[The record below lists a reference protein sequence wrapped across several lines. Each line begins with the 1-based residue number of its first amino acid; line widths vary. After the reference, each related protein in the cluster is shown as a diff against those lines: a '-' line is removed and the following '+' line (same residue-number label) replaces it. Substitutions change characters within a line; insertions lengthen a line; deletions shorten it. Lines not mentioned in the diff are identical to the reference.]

1 MFRMT
6 HITHERRVVG
16 SGPRRT
22 GRRSQPR
29 DGRDSGPDQDRYGAH
44 PNADR
49 APGNAGVTKR
59 EQDPLELQGIRVAD
73 QERLRSWGPDVG
85 AWRVAVRA
93 RAGTAFSTG
102 RSRGPD
108 LWRRRQDPR
117 DPNLGSRDPDRVCVG
132 VFARVR
138 EGVCARVSV

>member
-1 MFRMT
+1 M
-6 HITHERRVVG
+6 
-16 SGPRRT
+16 P
-22 GRRSQPR
+22 
-29 DGRDSGPDQDRYGAH
+29 
-44 PNADR
+44 
-49 APGNAGVTKR
+49 KR
-59 EQDPLELQGIRVAD
+59 EQDPLGPQGIRVAD

-102 RSRGPD
+102 RSTGPD

-132 VFARVR
+132 VWVVVWVCVLRESARVCVR
-138 EGVCARVSV
+138 AVVRACVCVWVCVRAGVCVRVGVWVCVCAQKPYS

>member
-1 MFRMT
+1 M
-6 HITHERRVVG
+6 
-16 SGPRRT
+16 
-22 GRRSQPR
+22 
-29 DGRDSGPDQDRYGAH
+29 
-44 PNADR
+44 
-49 APGNAGVTKR
+49 TKR
-59 EQDPLELQGIRVAD
+59 EQDPLGLQGIRVAD

-132 VFARVR
+132 VFARVCVR
-138 EGVCARVSV
+138 VCLCE